1 MDTVQANVTGKKAGA
16 DTDGSLVPP
25 TGKPSPTGGD
35 PITITIRRACELS
48 GLSRITI
55 NRLIW
60 AKKLRTT
67 HVGTRHLIYFDSFQE
82 VLGLK
87 QSDAAA

>member
-16 DTDGSLVPP
+16 DTDGGLVQPEP
-25 TGKPSPTGGD
+25 

-48 GLSRITI
+48 GLSRTTI

-60 AKKLRTT
+60 AKKLRST
-67 HVGTRHLIYFDSFQE
+67 HVEARHLVYFDSLKQ

-87 QSDAAA
+87 QPEAA

>member
-1 MDTVQANVTGKKAGA
+1 MDTIQANVTGKK
-16 DTDGSLVPP
+16 TPL
-25 TGKPSPTGGD
+25 
-35 PITITIRRACELS
+35 TITIKTAMELS
-48 GLSRITI
+48 GLSRPTL

-67 HVGTRHLIYFDSFQE
+67 HVGARHLIYFDSFQE

-87 QSDAAA
+87 QSETAV